1 MGAASL
7 LYDAAILSSLVAL
20 AAGGLG
26 AVTARKA
33 VHFIAWL
40 VVAALGVAAF
50 LALTGYGYIAAFHVV
65 VYVGT
70 SVTLLAIVVMLLG
83 CSVVPRSWR
92 PGRLILS
99 VFAAAAL
106 QAPLLVYALSRPT
119 PLPGGGVSL
128 GEAARALLDCWLCT
142 LLMVATVATV
152 LIEAV
157 AIARSSPAA
166 GE

>member
-1 MGAASL
+1 VAGVFYDVALAASL
-7 LYDAAILSSLVAL
+7 LAL

-26 AVTARKA
+26 VVAARKA
-33 VHFIAWL
+33 VHYIAWL

-50 LALTGYGYIAAFHVV
+50 LALLGYGYIAVFHVV

-83 CSVVPRSWR
+83 CSVEPRGWR
-92 PGRLILS
+92 PGRMLLS

-106 QAPLLVYALSRPT
+106 EAPLLIYSLANPAPKGT
-119 PLPGGGVSL
+119 GVSL
-128 GEAARALLDCWLCT
+128 GEAARQLLDCWLCT

-157 AIARSSPAA
+157 AIARSSTTA